1 MARGLLCARHIK
13 KSSRLT
19 FICREP
25 DIERMMTTS
34 PPSSRQ
40 PSVTERHSAP
50 AFARR
55 AMCSKCKP
63 IDERID
69 RYRTLGSRVTDL
81 QALDGIKRLIA
92 ELEAQKLALHPK
104 Q

>member
-1 MARGLLCARHIK
+1 
-13 KSSRLT
+13 
-19 FICREP
+19 
-25 DIERMMTTS
+25 
-34 PPSSRQ
+34 
-40 PSVTERHSAP
+40 
-50 AFARR
+50 
-55 AMCSKCKP
+55 MCGKCKP

-69 RYRTLGSRVTDL
+69 RYRTLRSRVTDQ